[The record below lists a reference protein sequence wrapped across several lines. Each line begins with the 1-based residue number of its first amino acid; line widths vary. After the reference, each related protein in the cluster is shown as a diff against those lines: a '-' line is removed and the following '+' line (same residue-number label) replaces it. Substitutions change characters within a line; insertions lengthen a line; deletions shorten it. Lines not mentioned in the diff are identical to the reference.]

1 MQKGL
6 GKRIFIEKVVT
17 ELNQA
22 PIGSF
27 VSSTRELAKKQKV
40 DYIIKYLGSGV
51 ENKDFKVGQ
60 KVYLG
65 AYTPELQDI
74 EGEKLLIV
82 KEDDVIAIL

>member
-22 PIGSF
+22 SVGSF

-82 KEDDVIAIL
+82 KS